1 LRTPPGPAGAEPD
14 VALGE
19 TAVVAAGLADR
30 SGAAGLEVEVA
41 VAVHPAT
48 ATVASK
54 PSQPSIRRLT
64 MIVRIP
70 PPDPG

>member
-1 LRTPPGPAGAEPD
+1 M
-14 VALGE
+14 GE

-30 SGAAGLEVEVA
+30 PWPGTAGPGVEL
-41 VAVHPAT
+41 AVHPAT

-64 MIVRIP
+64 MILRILP
-70 PPDPG
+70 LIPS